1 MKSVTLANTSVTCS
15 QLGFGCV
22 TLTLHKDTRQAL
34 DLLAHVLDSGVT
46 HFDVAPLYGFGQA
59 EAILGDFIRT
69 RREHVTVA
77 TKFGMRPAG
86 RLAKSRRLISIAR
99 KVSRWIPG
107 FENRLRR
114 TSSTLIRSPNFSATE
129 ALQSL
134 EFSLKQL
141 KTDHVDLFLLHEAGP
156 ADASRDDLLR
166 FLEDQLA
173 RGTIREPGLGS
184 AFEKIGDDVGRIP
197 QPYAVLQFENNI
209 VADTLPRLHNAAGR
223 AIITFG
229 ATGISRQIVEHA
241 RAHADRAKDLR
252 DRAGI
257 DPADPDTVIGL
268 LLRWAVEANAD
279 GVVLFSSTSRQHVT
293 ANIRC
298 IDDPRFSPEQLA
310 AFARYVRGMFPQPQ
324 HAAPTPL
331 P

>member
-22 TLTLHKDTRQAL
+22 TLTLHKDTLQAL

-69 RREHVTVA
+69 RRDRVTVA

-107 FENRLRR
+107 LENRLRQRSR
-114 TSSTLIRSPNFSATE
+114 TMIRPPNFSATE

-156 ADASRDDLLR
+156 ADASRDDLLS

-184 AFEKIGDDVGRIP
+184 AFERIGDDAARIP
-197 QPYAVLQFENNI
+197 EPYTVLQFENNM
-209 VADTLPRLHNAAGR
+209 VANTLPRLRNVAGR
-223 AIITFG
+223 ALITFG
-229 ATGISRQIVEHA
+229 ATGIGRRIVERA
-241 RAHADRAKDLR
+241 RAHPDRAKDLR
-252 DRAGI
+252 DHAGI
-257 DPADPDTVIGL
+257 NPADPDTVTAL
-268 LLRWAVEANAD
+268 LLRWAVEANPT
-279 GVVLFSSTSRQHVT
+279 GVVLFSSTSLQHVN

-298 IDDPRFSPEQLA
+298 IDDPGFSPEQLA
-310 AFARYVRGMFPQPQ
+310 AFARYVRDSFSQAREQ
-324 HAAPTPL
+324 RRSQVR
-331 P
+331 